1 MRKLWHIVSA
11 VSMICFLLGIA
22 AVGVAFFTGSSPSAL
37 QAHGH
42 LAQYGERLMV
52 NWNILRNDLESLRQ
66 SLLAVVPFLSF

>member
-42 LAQYGERLMV
+42 LAQYSERLAA
-52 NWNILRNDLESLRQ
+52 NWDILRNDLQTLWQNVLDLFPSLG
-66 SLLAVVPFLSF
+66 L

>member
-42 LAQYGERLMV
+42 LAQYGERLAA
-52 NWNILRNDLESLRQ
+52 NWDILRNDLQTLWQSALELVSSLR
-66 SLLAVVPFLSF
+66 L

>member
-42 LAQYGERLMV
+42 LAQYGERLAL
-52 NWNILRNDLESLRQ
+52 NWDILQNDLRNLWQ
-66 SLLAVVPFLSF
+66 GLLGLFPFLNF